1 MRVAI
6 LDDEPAE
13 LRRVE
18 QTLRQIPSTA
28 EQPWSLHFFE
38 RGEDLLRQLRRE
50 TFDLLILDWQLPDI
64 TGIAL
69 LRWTREHMDSPPAVI
84 MLTSRDAESDIVTAL
99 NSGADDYVS
108 KPFRPNE
115 LKARVNAVLR
125 RHGLQKP
132 ATNEVQSFNDLTFDD
147 AELTVTR
154 AGKPI
159 NLTEREY
166 RLASC
171 LFANLARPLSRE
183 YLYERFWSHEEMVS
197 SRPLDTHIYRL
208 RNKLGLTADRG
219 WQLLTI
225 YGYGYRL
232 ESVSAAGQG

>member
-18 QTLRQIPSTA
+18 QTLRQIPGPA

-64 TGIAL
+64 SGIAL
-69 LRWTREHMDSPPAVI
+69 LRWTREHMESPPAVI

-115 LKARVNAVLR
+115 LKARVSAVLR
-125 RHGLQKP
+125 RHGL
-132 ATNEVQSFNDLTFDD
+132 
-147 AELTVTR
+147 
-154 AGKPI
+154 
-159 NLTEREY
+159 
-166 RLASC
+166 
-171 LFANLARPLSRE
+171 
-183 YLYERFWSHEEMVS
+183 
-197 SRPLDTHIYRL
+197 
-208 RNKLGLTADRG
+208 
-219 WQLLTI
+219 
-225 YGYGYRL
+225 
-232 ESVSAAGQG
+232 

>member
-69 LRWTREHMDSPPAVI
+69 LRWTREHMDSPPAVDHVDQP
-84 MLTSRDAESDIVTAL
+84 RCRER
-99 NSGADDYVS
+99 Y
-108 KPFRPNE
+108 
-115 LKARVNAVLR
+115 
-125 RHGLQKP
+125 RHRTQQRG
-132 ATNEVQSFNDLTFDD
+132 
-147 AELTVTR
+147 
-154 AGKPI
+154 G
-159 NLTEREY
+159 
-166 RLASC
+166 
-171 LFANLARPLSRE
+171 
-183 YLYERFWSHEEMVS
+183 
-197 SRPLDTHIYRL
+197 RL
-208 RNKLGLTADRG
+208 RQQA
-219 WQLLTI
+219 
-225 YGYGYRL
+225 
-232 ESVSAAGQG
+232 VSAK

>member
-1 MRVAI
+1 M
-6 LDDEPAE
+6 
-13 LRRVE
+13 
-18 QTLRQIPSTA
+18 
-28 EQPWSLHFFE
+28 
-38 RGEDLLRQLRRE
+38 
-50 TFDLLILDWQLPDI
+50 ILDWQLPDI
-64 TGIAL
+64 SGIAL
-69 LRWTREHMDSPPAVI
+69 LRWTREHMESPPAVI

-115 LKARVNAVLR
+115 LKARVSAVLR
-125 RHGLQKP
+125 RHGLQKS
-132 ATNEVQSFNDLTFDD
+132 ATQEVQNFNDLTFDD

-232 ESVSAAGQG
+232 ESVTPAAQN

>member
-18 QTLRQIPSTA
+18 QTLRQIPGPP

-64 TGIAL
+64 SGIAL
-69 LRWTREHMDSPPAVI
+69 LRWTREHMESPPAVI

-115 LKARVNAVLR
+115 LKARVSAVLR
-125 RHGLQKP
+125 RHGLP
-132 ATNEVQSFNDLTFDD
+132 GS
-147 AELTVTR
+147 AEL
-154 AGKPI
+154 
-159 NLTEREY
+159 
-166 RLASC
+166 
-171 LFANLARPLSRE
+171 
-183 YLYERFWSHEEMVS
+183 
-197 SRPLDTHIYRL
+197 
-208 RNKLGLTADRG
+208 
-219 WQLLTI
+219 
-225 YGYGYRL
+225 
-232 ESVSAAGQG
+232 